1 MRKPFTILL
10 AGATALFTVFAH
22 AASGLTQLPSIGCD
36 GPIAVFYPS
45 DAKET
50 TLQRGPFA
58 VRAALQGTAV
68 HGNGRLVVLSHG
80 SGGSGWELSDLA
92 RQLVAAGFVV
102 AIPEHAG
109 DNWHDMGKV
118 GPESWKIRPLEVSR
132 AIDAVGKDVRLAPLL
147 ELDKVGM
154 FGMSAGGHTALTLAG
169 GRWSKSRLLEHCQA
183 ELARDFVGCTGA
195 ASELDGGALD
205 GIKKRIAMLLIRWKL
220 DGDDTQYGHTD
231 PRIRA
236 VVAGV
241 PFAVDF
247 DLRTLAEP
255 AIALGIVQA
264 ERDQWL
270 LPRFHSGPLM
280 AACKHCELL
289 ASLPAAGH
297 GALLSPLPHGL
308 PARVQRL
315 LDDPPGFDRGE
326 MPAIHQ
332 RITDFFRRQ
341 LLN

>member
-1 MRKPFTILL
+1 MRKPFTLLL

-22 AASGLTQLPSIGCD
+22 AASGLTQLPSIGGD

-92 RQLVAAGFVV
+92 RQLVDAGFVV

-118 GPESWKIRPLEVSR
+118 GPESWKIRPLEVSH
-132 AIDAVGKDVRLAPLL
+132 AIDAVGRDPRLAALL
-147 ELDKVGM
+147 NLDKVGM

-169 GRWSKSRLLEHCQA
+169 GRWSKSRLLAHCQA
-183 ELARDFVGCTGA
+183 DLANDFAGCTGG
-195 ASELDGGALD
+195 ASELDGGVLD
-205 GIKKRIAMLLIRWKL
+205 GIKQRIAMLLIHWKL

-241 PFAVDF
+241 PFASDF
-247 DLRTLAEP
+247 DLLTLVDP
-255 AIALGIVQA
+255 GVPLGIIQA
-264 ERDQWL
+264 EKDQWL
-270 LPRFHSGPLM
+270 VPRFHSGPLI

-289 ASLPAAGH
+289 VSLPTAGH
-297 GALLSPLPHGL
+297 GALLSPLPTGL
-308 PARVQRL
+308 AQRIEHL
-315 LDDPPGFDRGE
+315 LADPPGFNRGDV
-326 MPAIHQ
+326 PAINQ
-332 RITDFFRRQ
+332 RVTDFFRRH
-341 LLN
+341 LLP